1 MKQIVVLIALL
12 GLASTAFAG
21 GKHGGEHG
29 KGKHHGKGKQR
40 GGKGKS
46 SRRNRF
52 LLLIIA

>member
-21 GKHGGEHG
+21 GKHGGGHG

-40 GGKGKS
+40 GGKGK
-46 SRRNRF
+46 F
-52 LLLIIA
+52 KAKPLFPI